1 MHTGV
6 GSPIL
11 TFVDFVGSFG
21 KTQPPQPSVVEFVLF
36 CAAANET
43 TIANKQYSIRV
54 IFVFCNKKGY
64 VVEEVSNAVTRVFN
78 YRQYCNYCCLV
89 SVFARSCRCETNRR
103 TDASSIL
110 TAMYHDIYACLLQ
123 YRPIQY

>member
-43 TIANKQYSIRV
+43 KIANKQYSIRI
-54 IFVFCNKKGY
+54 IFVFCNKKRVCSRRGKQG
-64 VVEEVSNAVTRVFN
+64 SDKSLQLQAV
-78 YRQYCNYCCLV
+78 L
-89 SVFARSCRCETNRR
+89 
-103 TDASSIL
+103 
-110 TAMYHDIYACLLQ
+110 
-123 YRPIQY
+123 